1 MSRIVGFLVLLVCLT
16 APARAQNFI
25 ALQGEVAEPTNK
37 FRESAGTGYG
47 VRGTYMH
54 FLSSYIALSGSA
66 GYTRWGSRSNLPPN
80 NDYRV
85 IAVPVSLG
93 AHLLLSRSIVAPYL
107 GLAVGMD
114 YFRVRGT
121 APNATAYADESEVHF
136 AFSPHVGVGIHIA
149 GPLGA
154 LLTGSYTV
162 IYTHSTPSKYF
173 SLSLGFA
180 AGF

>member
-16 APARAQNFI
+16 VPTRPQSFI
-25 ALQGEVAEPTNK
+25 ALQAEVAEPTNK

-47 VRGTYMH
+47 LRGTYMH
-54 FLSSYIALSGSA
+54 FLSPYFSLSGAA

-85 IAVPVSLG
+85 IAVPVALG

-107 GLAVGMD
+107 GLTVGMD
-114 YFRVRGT
+114 YFRVRGI
-121 APNATAYADESEVHF
+121 APNATTYADDSEIHF
-136 AFSPHVGVGIHIA
+136 AFSSHVGVGIHIA
-149 GPLGA
+149 GPLGL

-162 IYTHSTPSKYF
+162 IYTPSIPSKYF
-173 SLSLGFA
+173 SLALGLA